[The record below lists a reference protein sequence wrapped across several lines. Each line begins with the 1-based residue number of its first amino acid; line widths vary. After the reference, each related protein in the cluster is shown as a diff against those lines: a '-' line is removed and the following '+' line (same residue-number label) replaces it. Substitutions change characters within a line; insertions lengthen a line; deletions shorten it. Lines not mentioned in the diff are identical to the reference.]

1 MQARFTVGP
10 SDSFDAGLLG
20 TLSGHTDAVMA
31 VAVVRDGRYAV
42 SGSRDGTLK
51 VWDLEQGEAIQTL
64 EGHSGAVMAVALTP
78 DGQRAVSGSGDKT
91 LMVWDLERGE
101 TLHTLTGHTKAV
113 RAVAVTPDGRH
124 AVSGSTDASLR
135 LWDLERGESVRILG
149 GHTDAVL
156 AVAVSADGRLAV
168 SGSGDKTLKV
178 WDLERG
184 EALCT
189 LEGHAAAVEA
199 VAALP
204 GGGVVSGAGDN
215 ALKVWDLERGEA
227 IRTVTGLGD
236 AVSALAVT
244 PDGRRLVS
252 GSQDTTIGVWSLVRQ
267 RGWDPE
273 LATMMEPAAGVS
285 SGSVSDVDAASEE
298 EDEETRRV
306 RGVVED
312 YKAAIEQVGS
322 GISSPEQW
330 REVRTRMREIRRR
343 IRSAQS
349 EIARADGKEALE
361 HLEEAV
367 DQNLEQLDAMESQLA
382 RSVDVSEF
390 NALAKQF
397 QSLMESV
404 KDGIHGASELE
415 GFREGMLDL
424 ETRTARLGEQ
434 ISGSQGKEAAAQLMG
449 AISQVLAQLR
459 TAEAQALGE
468 TVGAVPEVTVDRESR
483 GQGDVRGEGRRFSS
497 LRSLLKRLKRS
508 VRDQV
513 DCTVFS
519 PPEARVGASILVQ
532 VFAHM
537 PEQAREARKLAEEF
551 DPETQRLGVTPLG
564 TEIARGSKLTFE
576 LIIPELIIQDS
587 VKELT
592 WRGRTQSVGFGVSVP
607 DDCRLQTLI
616 GKLLVSQDTVPI
628 GEVTFRLKVV
638 PETAVADTESGPVG
652 TGRRYRKAFISYASK
667 DREDVLKRVQMLKA
681 VGIRC
686 FQDVLDLDPGVRFER
701 ELYRYIDESDVLFL
715 FWSTAAKESEWVRRE
730 WQYGLERKG
739 EDFIRPV
746 IIEGPPPPEPPP
758 ELARLH
764 FADKMLYFINPQGR
778 TRN

>member
-1 MQARFTVGP
+1 MQARLTVGP
-10 SDSFDAGLLG
+10 SDSFDVRLLG

-31 VAVVRDGRYAV
+31 VGVTRDGRYAV
-42 SGSRDGTLK
+42 SGSRDATLK
-51 VWDLEQGEAIQTL
+51 VWDLQRGEAIQTL
-64 EGHSGAVMAVALTP
+64 WGHADAVLAVAEKQDGQHAVSGSGDNTLMVWDLERGAAIRTLQGHADAVMAVALTP
-78 DGQRAVSGSGDKT
+78 DGRQAVSGSKDKT

-101 TLHTLTGHTKAV
+101 M
-113 RAVAVTPDGRH
+113 
-124 AVSGSTDASLR
+124 LR
-135 LWDLERGESVRILG
+135 
-149 GHTDAVL
+149 
-156 AVAVSADGRLAV
+156 
-168 SGSGDKTLKV
+168 
-178 WDLERG
+178 
-184 EALCT
+184 T
-189 LEGHAAAVEA
+189 LEGHAAAVDA
-199 VAALP
+199 VAAMP
-204 GGGVVSGAGDN
+204 DGGAVSGASDN
-215 ALKVWDLERGEA
+215 ALKFWDLERGEA
-227 IRTVTGLGD
+227 IRTVAGLSD

-273 LATMMEPAAGVS
+273 LATMIIPAAGVAR
-285 SGSVSDVDAASEE
+285 GPVSKVDAASEE

-312 YKAAIEQVGS
+312 YKAAMELVGN
-322 GISSPEQW
+322 GISSAEQW
-330 REVRTRMREIRRR
+330 REVRTRMGEIRRR

-349 EIARADGKEALE
+349 EIARADGKETLE
-361 HLEEAV
+361 HLGKTV

-404 KDGIHGASELE
+404 KDGIHSASELK

-424 ETRTARLGEQ
+424 ETRTARLREHA
-434 ISGSQGKEAAAQLMG
+434 SDSQGKEATAQLMG
-449 AISQVLAQLR
+449 AVSQVLAQLR
-459 TAEAQALGE
+459 TAEAQGLGK
-468 TVGAVPEVTVDRESR
+468 TVGTVPEVKDDRESR
-483 GQGDVRGEGRRFSS
+483 GQGDVRGEARRVSS

-519 PPEARVGASILVQ
+519 PPEARVGESILVQ
-532 VFAHM
+532 VFAHV
-537 PEQAREARKLAEEF
+537 PEQAKEARKLAEEF
-551 DPETQRLGVTPLG
+551 DPETQRLGVTPLA
-564 TEIARGSKLTFE
+564 TEIARGSKLTLE

-592 WRGRTQSVGFGVSVP
+592 WRGRTQSAGFGVSVP
-607 DDCRLQTLI
+607 DDCRPQTLI

-628 GEVTFRLKVV
+628 GEVTFNLKVV
-638 PETAVADTESGPVG
+638 SDTAVADTESRPVG
-652 TGRRYRKAFISYASK
+652 RGRRYRKAFISYASK
-667 DREDVLKRVQMLKA
+667 DREDVLKRVQMLRA
-681 VGIRC
+681 VGIRY
-686 FQDVLDLDPGVRFER
+686 FQDVLDLDPGVRWER

-758 ELARLH
+758 DLAHLH
-764 FADKMLYFINPQGR
+764 FADKVLYFINPPGGI
-778 TRN
+778 RN